1 MCSEPI
7 YIIRFS
13 IQVHIAEGEHP
24 RDIHEPDYFTSS
36 GEYRIDSQASKTMLN
51 CLMYKM
57 SYYRFGELQVDF
69 RMPSGYDRTRG
80 AEIGRKNFDL
90 THVREE
96 FTSEHW
102 LVRIYKV
109 KPLDNHLKVFVRV
122 DVFLIPTAR
131 LLLI

>member
-1 MCSEPI
+1 M
-7 YIIRFS
+7 R
-13 IQVHIAEGEHP
+13 IAEGEHP
-24 RDIHEPDYFTSS
+24 RDIHEPDYFTPS
-36 GEYRIDSQASKTMLN
+36 GEYRIDSQASQIMLN

-57 SYYRFGELQVDF
+57 SYYRFGELQLDY

-90 THVREE
+90 MHVREE

-109 KPLDNHLKVFVRV
+109 KPLANKLKV
-122 DVFLIPTAR
+122 
-131 LLLI
+131 

>member
-1 MCSEPI
+1 
-7 YIIRFS
+7 
-13 IQVHIAEGEHP
+13 
-24 RDIHEPDYFTSS
+24 
-36 GEYRIDSQASKTMLN
+36 
-51 CLMYKM
+51 M

-109 KPLDNHLKVFVRV
+109 KSLDNHLKVFVRV
-122 DVFLIPTAR
+122 NNVLVFQLFNVSYCFSPDYSATQDESNSKLVCVLR
-131 LLLI
+131 